1 MSDKPL
7 LERLQ
12 VKGARTFAVLGL
24 APKQEAAF
32 DLPGPRA
39 PVEAADIVLAFAANR
54 ADLDKLLPTVL
65 KALKPGVILWV
76 AYPKLTSPL
85 AGDLSR
91 NIIHDLSPSY
101 GLDTVSQIAVDDDW
115 SAMRLKRLVTLE

>member
-12 VKGARTFAVLGL
+12 VKGARTFAVMGL
-24 APKQEAAF
+24 NSDLESAF

-39 PVEAADIVLAFAANR
+39 PAESADVLLAFTANR
-54 ADLDKLLPTVL
+54 GDLERLLPVVL
-65 KALKPGVILWV
+65 KTLKAGAILWI
-76 AYPKLTSPL
+76 AYPKLTSKL

-91 NIIHDLSPSY
+91 DIIHNLVPAY
-101 GLDTVSQIAVDDDW
+101 GLDTVSQIAIDADW
-115 SAMRLKRLVTLE
+115 SALRFKRVP

>member
-12 VKGARTFAVLGL
+12 VKGDRTLAVVGLDPKLG
-24 APKQEAAF
+24 PGF

-39 PVEAADIVLAFAANR
+39 PAEAADVVLAFAANR
-54 ADLDKLLPTVL
+54 ADLEKLLPTLL
-65 KALKPGVILWV
+65 KALKPGAILWV
-76 AYPKLTSPL
+76 AYPKLTSKL

-91 NIIHDLSPSY
+91 DIIHNLAPSY
-101 GLDTVSQIAVDDDW
+101 GLDTVSQIAVDADW
-115 SAMRLKRLVTLE
+115 SAMRFKRLG